1 MCPTEVS
8 VSVPMMKLIGFGIAL
23 KWKAKMSCKCRVNWL
38 HSMFSDVNGA
48 LNVNWWTWKL

>member
-1 MCPTEVS
+1 
-8 VSVPMMKLIGFGIAL
+8 MMKLIGFGIAL